1 MASTKTQAS
10 GGAAGGKAKP
20 GKKKVKKN
28 ISTGIACIQST
39 FNNTVVTITD
49 VNGNT
54 VAWSS
59 AGSRGFKGSRKSTP
73 FAAQLAAEEACRKA
87 MEHGMRSVAVFVKGP
102 GAGRESAL
110 RALQTAG
117 VKVTLIRD
125 VTPVPHN
132 GSRPPNRRR
141 V

>member
-1 MASTKTQAS
+1 MAAPKKRAT
-10 GGAAGGKAKP
+10 
-20 GKKKVKKN
+20 KKVVRKN
-28 ISTGIACIQST
+28 IGAGIAHIKST
-39 FNNTVVTITD
+39 FNNTIVTISD

-54 VAWSS
+54 IAWSS

-73 FAAQLAAEEACRKA
+73 FAAQLAAEEAARRA

-110 RALQTAG
+110 RALQAAG
-117 VKVTLIRD
+117 FKVTLIRD

-132 GSRPPNRRR
+132 GCRPPKRRR

>member
-1 MASTKTQAS
+1 MATAKTA
-10 GGAAGGKAKP
+10 AAGTTTGKAKA

-28 ISTGIACIQST
+28 VATGIAHIQST

-49 VNGNT
+49 INGNAI
-54 VAWSS
+54 AWSS

-73 FAAQLAAEEACRKA
+73 YSAQLAAEEAGRKA
-87 MEHGMRSVAVFVKGP
+87 MEHGMRSIAIFVKGP

-117 VKVTLIRD
+117 FKVTLIRD

-132 GSRPPNRRR
+132 GCRPPKRRR